1 MLKFQGIDKRFANGT
16 RALQEVSLEIPR
28 GQFCVVLGPS
38 GAGKSTLLRVV
49 NGLAVA
55 SAGKVSVDGVAVT
68 PSTLG
73 TIRPRIGMIHQQ
85 FNLVE
90 RSTVLANVLAGALPR
105 VPLWRSFLNAYPS
118 ALRRKAA
125 RLLHEV
131 GLDAVHLTRRV
142 TELSGGQQQRVGI
155 ARAFMLDPAVVL
167 ADEPVASLDPKTSRD
182 ILDLLRHASQVHGAT
197 VLCTLH
203 QIDLARE
210 FADRIVAL
218 RGGEVVFDGPPHAI
232 DAAALHRV
240 FGAYATRAGAQAASA
255 APPHALVSELSPG

>member
-1 MLKFQGIDKRFANGT
+1 MLSFQSIEKQFDDGT
-16 RALQEVSLEIPR
+16 RALHRVSLEIPR

-38 GAGKSTLLRVV
+38 GAGKSTLLRMV
-49 NGLAVA
+49 NGLTLA
-55 SAGKVSVDGVAVT
+55 SAGTVAVDGVVVG
-68 PSTLG
+68 PETLR

-90 RSTVLANVLAGALPR
+90 RATVLANVLAGTLPA
-105 VPLWRSFLNAYPS
+105 VPLWRALLNLYPS
-118 ALRRKAA
+118 ELRQKAA

-131 GLDAVHLTRRV
+131 GLDEAHLSRRV

-155 ARAFMLDPAVVL
+155 ARAFMLDPTVVL

-182 ILDLLRHASQVHGAT
+182 ILDLLKHESQAHGTT

-210 FADRIVAL
+210 FADRIIAL
-218 RGGEVVFDGPPHAI
+218 RNGEVVFDGIPDDI
-232 DAAALHRV
+232 DAATLHMV
-240 FGAYATRAGAQAASA
+240 FGSHQARQSPTATNIAMPQPILSAASPA
-255 APPHALVSELSPG
+255 